1 MRRPTSCHRRHH
13 RAGTHH
19 QDTRPP
25 TKPRPAS
32 PLNSS
37 FTGARPTPPRSQRPV
52 RRTLNVRDDRQ
63 LCASIYQLALCP
75 RAAVREPPTQS
86 SVNRPRP
93 SCWQHHNTA
102 DLLSTESSTQSIWG
116 KGRLFFLYSR
126 VRVRCVHRFA
136 PASSSCRQYRRPV
149 VLAVFTMRS
158 TAFSVNERLAKV
170 ASSWAM

>member
-63 LCASIYQLALCP
+63 LCASIYQHALCP

-116 KGRLFFLYSR
+116 KGRLFFLYSGNPLHAR
-126 VRVRCVHRFA
+126 FQTGSGKSLAVRVVTNNTSNT
-136 PASSSCRQYRRPV
+136 PAQISTG
-149 VLAVFTMRS
+149 VLKI
-158 TAFSVNERLAKV
+158 NKPK
-170 ASSWAM
+170 

>member
-116 KGRLFFLYSR
+116 KGRLFFLYS
-126 VRVRCVHRFA
+126 VSWSGFA
-136 PASSSCRQYRRPV
+136 KKGHQSEIQLSNIAITRKKLPKQVNALNSIKSKIGAS
-149 VLAVFTMRS
+149 
-158 TAFSVNERLAKV
+158 N
-170 ASSWAM
+170 

>member
-116 KGRLFFLYSR
+116 KGRLFFLYACYPRAIQTSKATPAVLLR
-126 VRVRCVHRFA
+126 SPGKARYASYPRCD
-136 PASSSCRQYRRPV
+136 
-149 VLAVFTMRS
+149 L
-158 TAFSVNERLAKV
+158 ERLE
-170 ASSWAM
+170 

>member
-63 LCASIYQLALCP
+63 LCASIYQHALCP

-116 KGRLFFLYSR
+116 KGRLFFLYSS
-126 VRVRCVHRFA
+126 FA
-136 PASSSCRQYRRPV
+136 SKYSFLTLTVKASREGSAGLLKGS
-149 VLAVFTMRS
+149 MR
-158 TAFSVNERLAKV
+158 
-170 ASSWAM
+170 ASPTS